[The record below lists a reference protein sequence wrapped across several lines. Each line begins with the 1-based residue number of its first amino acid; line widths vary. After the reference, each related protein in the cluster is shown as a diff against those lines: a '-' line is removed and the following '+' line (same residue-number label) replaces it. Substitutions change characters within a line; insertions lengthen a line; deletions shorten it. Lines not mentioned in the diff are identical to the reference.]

1 MTNKNVRPA
10 VNDAD
15 APEFVGQIIDIFED
29 FLDARGV
36 VLKNE
41 ERDTDEDL
49 DPEEAANIYGDD
61 YDELKDALANMLS
74 RWGVLRGAED
84 IT

>member
-1 MTNKNVRPA
+1 MMNKSTQPV

-61 YDELKDALANMLS
+61 YDELKDALAKMMS
-74 RWGVLRGAED
+74 RWGVLRGTED

>member
-1 MTNKNVRPA
+1 MMNKNVRPA

-15 APEFVGQIIDIFED
+15 APEFIGQIIDIFED

-36 VLKNE
+36 VLKND
-41 ERDTDEDL
+41 ERDADEDL

-61 YDELKDALANMLS
+61 YDELKDALAKMLS
-74 RWGVLRGAED
+74 RWGVLRGTED

>member
-1 MTNKNVRPA
+1 MMNKSAQPA

-15 APEFVGQIIDIFED
+15 APEFIGQIIDIFED
-29 FLDARGV
+29 FLDARSV
-36 VLKNE
+36 VLKND

-61 YDELKDALANMLS
+61 YDELKDAIANMLS
-74 RWGVLRGAED
+74 RWGVLRGTED

>member
-1 MTNKNVRPA
+1 MMNKNAQPV

-15 APEFVGQIIDIFED
+15 APEFIGQIIDIFED

-61 YDELKDALANMLS
+61 YDELKDSIANMLS
-74 RWGVLRGAED
+74 RWGVLRGTED